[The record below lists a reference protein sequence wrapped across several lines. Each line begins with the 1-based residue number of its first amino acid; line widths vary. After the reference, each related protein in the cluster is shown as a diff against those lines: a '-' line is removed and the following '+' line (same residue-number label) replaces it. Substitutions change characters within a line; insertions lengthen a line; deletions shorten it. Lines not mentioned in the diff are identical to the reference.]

1 MNWFLI
7 IQIIRIMMGM
17 RKGRRLCESQYRLDT
32 IRNSQYKVTICIALI
47 GMKLQNLK
55 GK

>member
-7 IQIIRIMMGM
+7 IQMMGM
-17 RKGRRLCESQYRLDT
+17 RKGRLCESQYRLDT
-32 IRNSQYKVTICIALI
+32 IRNSQYKVTIYIALI